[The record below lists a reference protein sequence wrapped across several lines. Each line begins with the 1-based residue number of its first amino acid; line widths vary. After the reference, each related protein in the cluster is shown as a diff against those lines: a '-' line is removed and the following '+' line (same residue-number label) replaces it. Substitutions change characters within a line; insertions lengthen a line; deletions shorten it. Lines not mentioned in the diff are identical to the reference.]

1 MIYIPLF
8 IKVPSIDIPDVPLT
22 FVQSTPGQEYS
33 PSFIEISQVI
43 MLCLFVLVISV
54 LVVALIW
61 CGLCYLYAMQWMAR
75 RCESWNVQPTQTNL
89 SDTASTH
96 V

>member
-22 FVQSTPGQEYS
+22 FVQSTPGQKYF
-33 PSFIEISQVI
+33 PSSIEMPQV
-43 MLCLFVLVISV
+43 MWLCLFVLVISV
-54 LVVALIW
+54 FVVALIW
-61 CGLCYLYAMQWMAR
+61 CGLCYLYAVHWMAR
-75 RCESWNVQPTQTNL
+75 RCESWNVQPTPPIF